1 MAQIMIAPSKYVQG
15 PGAIR
20 EIGPHVAKLGNKALA
35 LASRTGWADCGAAI
49 EAALAGAG
57 VQLHVERFRGECSQ
71 AEINRVRQVVQA
83 TGSNV
88 LLAVGGGKGI
98 DAGKAVAYY
107 ENIPCVVIP
116 TIASTDAPCS
126 ALSVIYTEDHVFES
140 YLILPNNPNMVVVD
154 TEVIARSPARF
165 TVAGMGDALAT
176 WFEADACRKAFSK
189 NIPGG
194 DSTEAALAL
203 ARLCYDL
210 LLRYGRQAKA
220 AAEAGA
226 ATVALTKIVEA
237 NTLLSGLG
245 FESSGL
251 AGAHG
256 VHDGLTALT
265 ECHHLFHGEKVAF
278 GTLTQLVLENREMSE
293 IEEVLDFCT
302 DVGLPVTL
310 GELGIHA
317 KGQELD
323 DRLMIA
329 ARATCAPGGMIHNEP
344 MPVTPEEVVAAMKG
358 ADALGRAY
366 FARTGKKPV
375 SYPEVV
381 HA

>member
-20 EIGPHVAKLGNKALA
+20 EIGPHVAKLGNKALVYG
-35 LASRTGWADCGAAI
+35 SKTGLADCKAVLD
-49 EAALAGAG
+49 AALTGAG
-57 VQLHVERFRGECSQ
+57 VTAHYDTCRGECSQ
-71 AEINRVRQVVQA
+71 NEINRGRQVVKE

-88 LLAVGGGKGI
+88 LLAVGGGKAI
-98 DAGKAVAYY
+98 DAGKAIAYY
-107 ENIPCVVIP
+107 ENIPCVVVP

-126 ALSVIYTEDHVFES
+126 ALSVIYTDDHVFES
-140 YLILPNNPNMVVVD
+140 YLILPNNPNMVVLD

-176 WFEADACRKAFSK
+176 WFEADACRNAFAK

-210 LLRYGRQAKA
+210 LIRYGRQAKA
-220 AAEAGA
+220 AAEVGA
-226 ATVALTKIVEA
+226 ATVAMTKVVEA

-256 VHDGLTALT
+256 VHDGLTALS
-265 ECHHLFHGEKVAF
+265 ECHHLYHGEKVAF
-278 GTLTQLVLENREMSE
+278 GTFTQIVLENRDMGQ
-293 IEEVLDFCT
+293 INEVLDFCT
-302 DVGLPVTL
+302 DVGLPITL
-310 GELGIHA
+310 AELGVTA
-317 KGQELD
+317 KGKELD

-329 ARATCAPGGMIHNEP
+329 AQATTGPGGMIHNEP
-344 MPVTPEEVVAAMKG
+344 FPVTAEEVVAAMKG

-375 SYPEVV
+375 SYPT
-381 HA
+381 H